1 MYLALSS
8 AYSTRKAEV
17 RRLTKKISEQ
27 FYIATTNCIEVRNG
41 AGYLANSDA
50 A

>member
-1 MYLALSS
+1 M
-8 AYSTRKAEV
+8 KAD
-17 RRLTKKISEQ
+17 KKIPEQ
-27 FYIATTNCIEVRNG
+27 FYTGTTKCIEVRNG